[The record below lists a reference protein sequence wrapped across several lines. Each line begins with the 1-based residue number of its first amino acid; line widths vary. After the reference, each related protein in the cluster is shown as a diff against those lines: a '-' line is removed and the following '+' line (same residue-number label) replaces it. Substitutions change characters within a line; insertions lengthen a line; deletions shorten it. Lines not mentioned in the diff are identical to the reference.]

1 MHGSVT
7 PVSDSGFR
15 PSSDILR
22 RLTLLEKDLATGP
35 RLKPRRFGFPPFGTD
50 Q

>member
-22 RLTLLEKDLATGP
+22 RLTSLEKDLATGP
-35 RLKPRRFGFPPFGTD
+35 RLKPRRFGFHPFGTD